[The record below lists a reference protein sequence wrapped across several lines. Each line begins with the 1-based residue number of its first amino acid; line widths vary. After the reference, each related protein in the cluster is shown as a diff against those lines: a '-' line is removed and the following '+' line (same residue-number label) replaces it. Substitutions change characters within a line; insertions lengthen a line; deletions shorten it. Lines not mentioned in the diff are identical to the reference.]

1 MYIEGQPPVAR
12 GRTPEKSDTGSM
24 NLVFVRLE
32 NKYKQGDSFDPR
44 EVEADFQSIKESY
57 NNSQRIIDQLQER
70 SLDYKRKLA
79 EIKKGT
85 AISFLKRERF
95 VNENGEENSSESEKN
110 LADQIFLDLTE
121 EINKGKPVKSDMLM
135 MALRIIKSG
144 YDYKK
149 AVIRQLK
156 EEIFGLEE
164 NFRKINEQMTNV
176 STPDVAEQSDALGQN
191 SESNISQKD
200 KLAILTAQ
208 WRKIDEGK
216 NRLSI
221 DKT

>member
-1 MYIEGQPPVAR
+1 MYIEGQRREA
-12 GRTPEKSDTGSM
+12 DTGSM

-32 NKYKQGDSFDPR
+32 NKYRQGDSFDPR
-44 EVEADFQSIKESY
+44 EVEADFRSIKESY
-57 NNSQRIIDQLQER
+57 DNSQRIIDQLQER
-70 SLDYKRKLA
+70 SLDYKRKLT

-110 LADQIFLDLTE
+110 LADQIFLDLTG

-135 MALRIIKSG
+135 MAIRIIKSG

-164 NFRKINEQMTNV
+164 NFRIINEQMTNV
-176 STPDVAEQSDALGQN
+176 STPDIAEQSDGLGQN
-191 SESNISQKD
+191 SESSDSSED
-200 KLAILTAQ
+200 KMAAL
-208 WRKIDEGK
+208 RKIWAE
-216 NRLSI
+216 R
-221 DKT
+221 DKK